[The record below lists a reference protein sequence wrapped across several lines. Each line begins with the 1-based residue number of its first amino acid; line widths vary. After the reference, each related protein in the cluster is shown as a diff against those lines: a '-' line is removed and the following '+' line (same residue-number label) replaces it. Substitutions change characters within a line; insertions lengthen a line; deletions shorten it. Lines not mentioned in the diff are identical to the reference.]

1 MIYPPIKVSKDIRYG
16 EEDEEDEGI
25 VFTDIRNDENEFEGY
40 RISVRTPTLFFHL
53 YHLDASFELVST
65 TEHRNMED
73 AYKLKL
79 SLHGP

>member
-1 MIYPPIKVSKDIRYG
+1 MIYPPIKVLKDIRYG
-16 EEDEEDEGI
+16 EEDEGI
-25 VFTDIRNDENEFEGY
+25 VFTDIRSDENEFKGY

-53 YHLDASFELVST
+53 YHLDASFELEST

>member
-1 MIYPPIKVSKDIRYG
+1 MIYPPIKVLKDIRYG
-16 EEDEEDEGI
+16 EEDEGI
-25 VFTDIRNDENEFEGY
+25 VFTDIRSDENEFKGY
-40 RISVRTPTLFFHL
+40 RISVTTPTLFFHL
-53 YHLDASFELVST
+53 YYLDTSFELEST